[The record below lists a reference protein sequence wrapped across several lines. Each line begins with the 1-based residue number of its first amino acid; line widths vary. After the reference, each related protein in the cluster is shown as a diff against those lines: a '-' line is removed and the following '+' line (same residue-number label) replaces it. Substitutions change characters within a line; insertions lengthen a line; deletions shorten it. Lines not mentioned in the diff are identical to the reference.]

1 MLEPYASK
9 GARPVL
15 RGGGGGDLTS
25 LPDRSNGLLGQVG
38 RMIASGIRLW
48 YDLSNMKPTVY
59 VETTVPSYLTAWP
72 SRDVVRAGEQQ
83 VTRDWWAQRSEYELR
98 VSSLVLL
105 ECRAG
110 DPDAAALRLAALDG
124 VPVLAQAP
132 EAEELAATLLRE
144 VPLPARAAADAL
156 HIAVA
161 AVNGVSYLVTWNCTH
176 IANAS
181 LRPQIEALCR
191 RSGYE
196 PPVICT
202 PRELL
207 GEEGEPCATPTS

>member
-1 MLEPYASK
+1 M
-9 GARPVL
+9 R
-15 RGGGGGDLTS
+15 
-25 LPDRSNGLLGQVG
+25 
-38 RMIASGIRLW
+38 
-48 YDLSNMKPTVY
+48 PTVY

-83 VTRDWWAQRSEYELR
+83 VTRDWWARRSDYELR

-105 ECRAG
+105 ECGAG
-110 DPDAAALRLAALDG
+110 DLDAAAQRLAALDG

-132 EAEELAATLLRE
+132 EAETLAAALLRD
-144 VPLPARAAADAL
+144 VPLPARAEADAL

-161 AVNGVSYLVTWNCTH
+161 AVNGVSYLVSCNCTH
-176 IANAS
+176 IANAA
-181 LRPQIEALCR
+181 LRQRIEAVCR
-191 RSGYE
+191 QAGYE

-207 GEEGEPCATPTS
+207 GGEGEP